1 VGGTPLFLTAE
12 DDFVYVSNSADD
24 TVTLVDARSG
34 QPAGTP
40 VPVGKDP
47 RGISAN
53 GHVAWVT
60 SHGDD
65 TVSRIEN
72 GQVTNTVPVGHN
84 PVGIAARKDAI
95 WVANE
100 GDDTVSR
107 IDTGTGRVTST
118 KVGSRPYAV
127 GFDDPYMWVADRGS
141 NDVVRLDPATGR
153 RVGRPIPIPGEPLNM
168 TQADGF
174 LWVTAATA
182 RTVTQLKP

>member
-1 VGGTPLFLTAE
+1 
-12 DDFVYVSNSADD
+12 
-24 TVTLVDARSG
+24 VDARTG
-34 QPAGTP
+34 QPAGAA
-40 VPVGKDP
+40 VRVGKDP
-47 RGISAN
+47 RGIGAN
-53 GHVAWVT
+53 GRVAFVVN
-60 SHGDD
+60 HGSD

-72 GQVTNTVPVGHN
+72 GQVTQTIPVGQN

-107 IDTGTGRVTST
+107 IDAGTGRVTST
-118 KVGSRPYAV
+118 RVGSRPYAV

-141 NDVVRLDPATGR
+141 NDVVRLDPKTGR
-153 RVGRPIPIPGEPLNM
+153 RVGRPIPIPGEPVNM

-174 LWVTAATA
+174 LWVTAAGA